1 MGITK
6 KLFINLIISFWLI
19 LIAVF
24 SIQNID
30 KVSLKFFMFESIS
43 IPIGVLLSIIVA
55 TGFILGSLLPVLFTN
70 KNTNNKRKNLNR
82 SNSQRTEFSRDL
94 QEENDPLFDWE

>member
-6 KLFINLIISFWLI
+6 KLFVNLIISFWLI

-55 TGFILGSLLPVLFTN
+55 MGFILGSFLPIFLTN

-82 SNSQRTEFSRDL
+82 SNRQRTEFNRDL
-94 QEENDPLFDWE
+94 PEENDPLFDWE